1 LRLGVI
7 RFLYASAHTVSG
19 IYVSLNA
26 GEVFK
31 NMKKIIT
38 TFLMVSTFA
47 LVPVM
52 TERATAAPAPMDP
65 ARAESVA
72 FKPCPAGTYR
82 VRRNTRTKKKLVNAL
97 IAGGVGA
104 AIGGGIGGGRGALIG
119 LGSGS
124 GGYLVYR
131 YVRDR
136 RGRCVPRYV
145 RG

>member
-1 LRLGVI
+1 
-7 RFLYASAHTVSG
+7 LYASAHTVSG
-19 IYVSLNA
+19 TYVSLEP
-26 GEVFK
+26 GEVFM

-52 TERATAAPAPMDP
+52 TGRAVAAPAPTVPVTAGAM
-65 ARAESVA
+65 E

-136 RGRCVPRYV
+136 RGRSVPRYV